1 VITGY
6 EKDLHHVPV
15 LIEEVLEG
23 LRIRQG
29 GVYLD
34 GTLGEG
40 GHTLEILKSC
50 SSATVIG
57 LDRDPAA
64 LELARRKLESF
75 EDRISLFHRNY
86 RNLDDVLDET
96 KVEGVDGILLDLG
109 VSSLQLDAP
118 VRGFAF
124 SKNGPLDMRMDPRDE
139 ITAAD
144 VVNTWS
150 RDELKRAI
158 YRYGEE
164 RLAGP
169 VAKAIVRAREKDPI
183 ETTERL
189 AGIIRG
195 VPGMGRVRNIDPA
208 TRTFQAIR
216 IVVND
221 ELGALEETLPL
232 GVKRLNEGGRMVVIS
247 FHSLEDR
254 AVKRAF
260 REMADPC
267 LCPRE
272 APLCTCGMKP
282 EGVVVTRKPIKADS
296 EEISRNPRSRSAKLR
311 VFERGRLP

>member
-1 VITGY
+1 M
-6 EKDLHHVPV
+6 
-15 LIEEVLEG
+15 EEVLEG

-34 GTLGEG
+34 GTLGGG
-40 GHTLEILKSC
+40 GHALEILKGC
-50 SSATVIG
+50 AGTTVIG

-64 LELARRKLESF
+64 LELARRKLEPF
-75 EDRISLFHRNY
+75 KNRIMLFHINY
-86 RNLDDVLDET
+86 RNMDSIFDKAGIEQ
-96 KVEGVDGILLDLG
+96 VDGILLDLG
-109 VSSLQLDAP
+109 VSSLQLEAP
-118 VRGFAF
+118 ARGFAF
-124 SKNGPLDMRMDPRDE
+124 SKNGPLDMRMDPEDE

-144 VVNTWS
+144 IVNTWS
-150 RDELKRAI
+150 RDDLKRAI

-169 VAKAIVRAREKDPI
+169 VAKAIVREREKDPI

-189 AGIIRG
+189 AGIVRG

-232 GVKRLNEGGRMVVIS
+232 GIKRLNEGGRMAVIS

-254 AVKRAF
+254 TVKRAF

-272 APLCTCGMKP
+272 APLCTCGMKT
-282 EGVVVTRKPIKADS
+282 EGVVVTRKPIKAGS

-311 VFERGRLP
+311 IFERGRLT